1 MGKRGNISI
10 SRSRIGRKKAPCA
23 APPGAVTAEEAARFA
38 AAAAEV
44 VRLPA
49 AQAQGYAGIGT
60 LREKRLHMA
69 VKRYL
74 SPDATGQEV
83 PVRELGEA
91 GTARDRI
98 ADVRLPDGH
107 IFEVQTGGFY
117 PLRRKIGLYMAH
129 TDSPVTVVH
138 PLPYRKYLSWIDPAS
153 GQILSRRRSPRHADV
168 RSAARE
174 LYWLSDWIGDPRLT
188 VSLLFLELEEF
199 RMQDGWGRDGKR
211 GSNRYE
217 RIPTALC
224 GRVDL
229 RTPADYAAYFLP
241 QEPTAFPDG
250 YFTAAGYAR
259 LTGIRGRTTYG
270 ILHLLEKLELIRED
284 GMEGRSRRYR
294 LEAKSDG

>member
-1 MGKRGNISI
+1 MGERDSI
-10 SRSRIGRKKAPCA
+10 NRSRSRIGRKKAPCA

-74 SPDATGQEV
+74 SPDAAGQEV

-98 ADVRLPDGH
+98 ADVRLSDGH

-241 QEPTAFPDG
+241 GTDDLRHPAS
-250 YFTAAGYAR
+250 AGKA
-259 LTGIRGRTTYG
+259 GADPRGRHGGTQQT
-270 ILHLLEKLELIRED
+270 L
-284 GMEGRSRRYR
+284 
-294 LEAKSDG
+294 SD

>member
-1 MGKRGNISI
+1 M
-10 SRSRIGRKKAPCA
+10 
-23 APPGAVTAEEAARFA
+23 
-38 AAAAEV
+38 
-44 VRLPA
+44 
-49 AQAQGYAGIGT
+49 
-60 LREKRLHMA
+60 
-69 VKRYL
+69 
-74 SPDATGQEV
+74 
-83 PVRELGEA
+83 
-91 GTARDRI
+91 
-98 ADVRLPDGH
+98 
-107 IFEVQTGGFY
+107 
-117 PLRRKIGLYMAH
+117 
-129 TDSPVTVVH
+129 TVVH

-270 ILHLLEKLELIRED
+270 VLHLLEKLELIRED

>member
-1 MGKRGNISI
+1 MRGTAGSGHGGGG
-10 SRSRIGRKKAPCA
+10 GRVL
-23 APPGAVTAEEAARFA
+23 PP
-38 AAAAEV
+38 AAAEV

-129 TDSPVTVVH
+129 TDSPGDRGASPAVPQVPVV
-138 PLPYRKYLSWIDPAS
+138 D
-153 GQILSRRRSPRHADV
+153 
-168 RSAARE
+168 
-174 LYWLSDWIGDPRLT
+174 
-188 VSLLFLELEEF
+188 
-199 RMQDGWGRDGKR
+199 
-211 GSNRYE
+211 
-217 RIPTALC
+217 
-224 GRVDL
+224 
-229 RTPADYAAYFLP
+229 
-241 QEPTAFPDG
+241 
-250 YFTAAGYAR
+250 
-259 LTGIRGRTTYG
+259 
-270 ILHLLEKLELIRED
+270 
-284 GMEGRSRRYR
+284 
-294 LEAKSDG
+294 

>member
-1 MGKRGNISI
+1 MGERDSI
-10 SRSRIGRKKAPCA
+10 NRSRSRIGRKKAPCA

-74 SPDATGQEV
+74 SPDAAGQEV

-138 PLPYRKYLSWIDPAS
+138 PLPYRKYLSWLHPRADRFSAAA
-153 GQILSRRRSPRHADV
+153 GRHAT
-168 RSAARE
+168 RMCGAR
-174 LYWLSDWIGDPRLT
+174 
-188 VSLLFLELEEF
+188 
-199 RMQDGWGRDGKR
+199 R
-211 GSNRYE
+211 GSCTGC
-217 RIPTALC
+217 RIGSATRA
-224 GRVDL
+224 
-229 RTPADYAAYFLP
+229 
-241 QEPTAFPDG
+241 
-250 YFTAAGYAR
+250 
-259 LTGIRGRTTYG
+259 
-270 ILHLLEKLELIRED
+270 
-284 GMEGRSRRYR
+284 
-294 LEAKSDG
+294 

>member
-1 MGKRGNISI
+1 MGERDSI
-10 SRSRIGRKKAPCA
+10 NRSRSRIGRKKAPCA

-44 VRLPA
+44 VHLPA

-153 GQILSRRRSPRHADV
+153 GQILS
-168 RSAARE
+168 
-174 LYWLSDWIGDPRLT
+174 
-188 VSLLFLELEEF
+188 
-199 RMQDGWGRDGKR
+199 
-211 GSNRYE
+211 
-217 RIPTALC
+217 
-224 GRVDL
+224 
-229 RTPADYAAYFLP
+229 
-241 QEPTAFPDG
+241 
-250 YFTAAGYAR
+250 AGYAR

>member
-1 MGKRGNISI
+1 MGERDSISI
-10 SRSRIGRKKAPCA
+10 SRSKIGRKKAPCA

-83 PVRELGEA
+83 PVRELGET

-174 LYWLSDWIGDPRLT
+174 LYWLSDWIGNPRLT

-199 RMQDGWGRDGKR
+199 RMQDG
-211 GSNRYE
+211 
-217 RIPTALC
+217 
-224 GRVDL
+224 
-229 RTPADYAAYFLP
+229 
-241 QEPTAFPDG
+241 
-250 YFTAAGYAR
+250 
-259 LTGIRGRTTYG
+259 
-270 ILHLLEKLELIRED
+270 
-284 GMEGRSRRYR
+284 
-294 LEAKSDG
+294 